1 MIEVAIAK
9 QAFPGDAVD
18 SLLFDQ
24 WRVSRFLPVVAD
36 EVVLGGNENLADKHN
51 AG

>member
-1 MIEVAIAK
+1 MVEVAIAK

-18 SLLFDQ
+18 SLFFDQ
-24 WRVSRFLPVVAD
+24 RRISRFLAMMAD
-36 EVVLGGNENLADKHN
+36 KVVLGGNENLADKHN

>member
-1 MIEVAIAK
+1 MVEVAIAK

-24 WRVSRFLPVVAD
+24 RRISRFLAMMAD